1 VVIRARNILFDLD
14 GTLTDSRPG
23 IVRAIQHALQS
34 VGIEAPGADD
44 LLWCVGPPLREV
56 FGRLLANREIDLVER
71 AVAAYV
77 ERYDAVGYRENRVY
91 AGVPEMLFS
100 VGPNRRLV
108 IVTAKRQAIAE
119 NIINLFQLRSHFIRV
134 FGTERSGLFAEK
146 RDLVHHVIGTLG
158 LERSETVI
166 VGDRVHDI
174 EAGRHNGI
182 FTVGAAWG
190 YGTPGEFAA
199 ADCVGKS
206 PLHVAGLFA

>member
-1 VVIRARNILFDLD
+1 VAIRARNILFDLD

-23 IVRAIQHALQS
+23 IVRAIQHALES
-34 VGIEAPGADD
+34 VGIEAPAADY
-44 LLWCVGPPLREV
+44 LLWCVGPPLHEV
-56 FGRLLANREIDLVER
+56 FGRLLANREIDLIER

-77 ERYDAVGYRENRVY
+77 ERYDVVGYRENRVY

-108 IVTAKRQAIAE
+108 IVTAKREAIAE
-119 NIINLFQLRSHFIRV
+119 NILDLFQLRSHFTRV
-134 FGTERSGLFAEK
+134 FGTERSGRLADK
-146 RDLVHHVIGTLG
+146 RDLVHHVIGTLA

-190 YGTPGEFAA
+190 YGTPEEFAA
-199 ADCVGKS
+199 ADYVGES
-206 PLHVAGLFA
+206 PLHVARLFA